1 MSERQELRRHYR
13 RKRRVLTPRI
23 QKLNAE
29 AAAKHFFTS
38 GLGLRAR
45 TIGAY
50 FAEDA
55 ELDLSQLIMR
65 LLSANKRLAMP
76 VIRGDGVMEFY
87 RYRRNGR
94 LVLNRY
100 GIPEPAPG
108 APFVSPLSIDLLLMP
123 LVAFDRFGMR
133 LGMGAGFYDR
143 FLGRIPERLRPL
155 LVGMAHETQRCKDP
169 LPYEDWDIP
178 LNGVITEIGWQ
189 PFPA

>member
-13 RKRRVLTPRI
+13 RKRNALTPEI
-23 QKLNAE
+23 QNLNAE
-29 AAAKHFFTS
+29 AVAKHFFAS
-38 GLGLRAR
+38 GLGLRAK

-55 ELDLSQLIMR
+55 ELDLSPLIMR
-65 LLSANKRLAMP
+65 LLAAKKRLAMP
-76 VIRGDGVMEFY
+76 VVRADGIMEFY

-108 APFVSPLSIDLLLMP
+108 AAFVSPLSIDLLLVP

-143 FLGRIPERLRPL
+143 FLGRIPERFRPL
-155 LVGMAHETQRCKDP
+155 LVGIAHETQRCMDP
-169 LPYEDWDIP
+169 LPFEDWDIP
-178 LNGVITEIGWQ
+178 LNGVVTEAGWQ
-189 PFPA
+189 ALPE

>member
-13 RKRRVLTPRI
+13 RKRKALKPGIR
-23 QKLNAE
+23 KLNAE
-29 AAAKHFFTS
+29 AVAKHFFTS
-38 GLGLRAR
+38 GLGLRAQ

-55 ELDLSQLIMR
+55 ELDLSPLINR

-76 VIRGDGVMEFY
+76 VVRDDGIMEFY

-108 APFVSPLSIDLLLMP
+108 TPFVSPLSIDLLLMP
-123 LVAFDRFGMR
+123 LVAFDRFGVR

-143 FLGRIPERLRPL
+143 FLGRIPEKLRPL
-155 LVGMAHETQRCKDP
+155 LVGTAHETQRCKDP
-169 LPYEDWDIP
+169 LPYEDWDVP
-178 LNGVITEIGWQ
+178 LNGIITETGWQ
-189 PFPA
+189 PLPN